1 MNTLHTIIERHA
13 PPPAAPSAVLQL
25 LAKQTVAEIE
35 RKQADLEQVQHQ
47 AEQLRQMLAQWEGS
61 GREGADFWRSGLQ
74 ATQARQQAIL
84 REILARLEA
93 RP

>member
-1 MNTLHTIIERHA
+1 M
-13 PPPAAPSAVLQL
+13 LQL
-25 LAKQTVAEIE
+25 LAQQTVAHIE
-35 RKQADLEQVQHQ
+35 RQQTELEQVQRQ
-47 AEQLRQMLAQWEGS
+47 AEQLRRMLTQWEGG

-84 REILARLEA
+84 REILARPEA